1 MSFDSSYFGELRP
14 EIVAMIPSD
23 CKSVFD
29 VGCGYGTLG
38 RYLKEHGIPN
48 VSGIEIFPEAAAEAG
63 KVLDTV
69 IQGNIETT
77 SLPFLNNQF
86 DCIVCA
92 DVLEHLVNPWKT
104 LGSLKC
110 YLKPGGCIVAS
121 IPNVGFHR
129 ILRGLMKG
137 QWRYAKSGVLDRT
150 HLRFFTLEGIESLFA
165 ENKLQIVKIDRKIDA
180 GLNMKL
186 LNLFLLGA
194 IRESLVIQ
202 YIIKAVR
209 VGQC

>member
-1 MSFDSSYFGELRP
+1 
-14 EIVAMIPSD
+14 
-23 CKSVFD
+23 
-29 VGCGYGTLG
+29 
-38 RYLKEHGIPN
+38 
-48 VSGIEIFPEAAAEAG
+48 
-63 KVLDTV
+63 
-69 IQGNIETT
+69 
-77 SLPFLNNQF
+77 
-86 DCIVCA
+86 
-92 DVLEHLVNPWKT
+92 
-104 LGSLKC
+104 
-110 YLKPGGCIVAS
+110 
-121 IPNVGFHR
+121 
-129 ILRGLMKG
+129 MKG

-165 ENKLQIVKIDRKIDA
+165 ENKLQIVEIDRKIDA